1 MLADHPEQSLETASP
16 AELLELQEWYGVTVG
31 PATGLANSEEFLQ
44 GVRSVLRLRMGEL
57 LQGPRTQL
65 LQALYRFDV
74 DEQKVR
80 DVFSSVVPGTLP
92 DALAELVLQ
101 RAMAK
106 IRSRR
111 RWAGHFD
118 VP

>member
-1 MLADHPEQSLETASP
+1 MSVSHVEQSLDSASP
-16 AELLELQEWYGVTVG
+16 DELHELREWYGG
-31 PATGLANSEEFLQ
+31 AISPALDLATGDDFLQ
-44 GVRSVLRLRMGEL
+44 GVRSVLRLRMSDL
-57 LQGPRTQL
+57 LLGPRTQL
-65 LQALYRFDV
+65 QQALYRFDV

-80 DVFSSVVPGTLP
+80 DVFSSVVPGRLP